1 MDGYEESN
9 SRLFQM
15 IEGVSQIL
23 QIYNQQGE
31 RRQQQKT
38 LKQDATD
45 YMARVDMK
53 LAKVNKK
60 LMRTDKEFKTLEAV
74 LQKSEQRK
82 KENDMLT

>member
-23 QIYNQQGE
+23 QIYNQKGE
-31 RRQQQKT
+31 RRQQKT